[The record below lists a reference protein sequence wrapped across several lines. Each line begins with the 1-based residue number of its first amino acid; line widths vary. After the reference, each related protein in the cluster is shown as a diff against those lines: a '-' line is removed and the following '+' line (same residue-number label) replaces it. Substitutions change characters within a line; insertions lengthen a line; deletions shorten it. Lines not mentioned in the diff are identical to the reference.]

1 MNVRT
6 GCAIVLA
13 VVASEPASAEDTMQ
27 LKPIVISGDREKTS
41 SIGTLPDHYAGGQVA
56 KGMRLG
62 ILGDRDF
69 MDTPFSATAYTS
81 QKIEDQGA
89 QTVGEVMDNDPSV
102 RNTHSSGGMLDS
114 FYIRGFPIGEG
125 NFGEMA
131 FDGVYGIAPAYRVFT
146 EYAERIE
153 VLKGPTAFLY
163 GISPN
168 SAVGGTINIV
178 PKRALDEDL
187 TRITTDYAS
196 KMQGGVHVDLSRRF
210 GDERQFGVR
219 ANGSVHGG
227 DTQIDDQSRDFFVG
241 SLALDYEGENL
252 RATLDIIGQHEKYDA
267 LSRPFYP
274 GSRLAAIPPA
284 PDGSLNVQ
292 QPWEWSKSTDRSVL
306 GRFEYDLT
314 DDVTWFGAAGGGT
327 SYVHRLFGLPTILN
341 SAGDISTL
349 PQNGVFDVDRLTA
362 ETGLRA
368 KFDTGPVSHAVT
380 LQASHLRQSLDR
392 AIVSGTTDL
401 SNMYDPVSRVE
412 QFVANPGS
420 VPKVSESTLS
430 GIALSDTLS
439 MLDERL
445 QLTVGGRFQQ
455 IDSKNFN
462 TVTGM
467 VSSSSDEDA
476 VTPLVG
482 VVVRPWDAVSFYA
495 NYAEGLSIGDTAPI
509 TAVNS
514 GETLAPYRTTQ
525 YEIGTKID
533 LGHVGMTVSA
543 FQIEKPFGQLELTGA
558 GLLFSAGGEQRNRG
572 LEFNVFGEVTDD
584 IRLLGGLTLIDGALT
599 KTSSSQT
606 LGNKPIGVPS
616 VQANIGVEWDTSFLE
631 GFTLSANVIHT
642 GEQYINTTNSLKI
655 PSWTRLDLGA
665 RYKTEIENR
674 PVTFRASVENVFDKD
689 YWSGVASYSTIA
701 QGAPRTFKLSMTTD
715 F

>member
-1 MNVRT
+1 MNTRM
-6 GCAIVLA
+6 GCAIALA
-13 VVASEPASAEDTMQ
+13 ILVSETASAEDTIQ
-27 LKPIVISGDREKTS
+27 LKPIIIAGNKDETS
-41 SIGTLPDHYAGGQVA
+41 TIGTLPDEYAGGQVA

-69 MDTPFSATAYTS
+69 MDIPFNATAYTS

-89 QTVGEVMDNDPSV
+89 RTVGEVMDNDPSV

-125 NFGEMA
+125 NFGEIA
-131 FDGVYGIAPAYRVFT
+131 FDGVYGIAPTYRVFT
-146 EYAERIE
+146 DYAERIE

-178 PKRALDEDL
+178 PKRAGDQDL
-187 TRITTDYAS
+187 TRVTTDYAS
-196 KMQGGVHVDLSRRF
+196 EMQGGVHLDLSRRF

-219 ANGSVHGG
+219 FNGSVHGG
-227 DTQIDDQSRDFFVG
+227 DTPIDDQDRNFFLG

-252 RATLDIIGQHEKYDA
+252 RATLDVIGQYEKYDA

-274 GSRLAAIPPA
+274 GSRLAAIPSA

-292 QPWEWSKSTDRSVL
+292 QSWEWSKSTDRSVL

-314 DDVTWFGAAGGGT
+314 DDVTWFSAVGGGT
-327 SYVHRLFGLPTILN
+327 SHVHRLFGLPTILN
-341 SAGDISTL
+341 SAGDISTM

-362 ETGLRA
+362 ETGLRG
-368 KFDTGPVSHAVT
+368 KFDTGPIAHVMT
-380 LQASHLRQSLDR
+380 LQASYLKQGLDR

-412 QFVANPGS
+412 QFVANPSS
-420 VPKVSESTLS
+420 VPRVSESTLS

-445 QLTVGGRFQQ
+445 QLTVGGRLQQ

-462 TVTGM
+462 TATGT

-482 VVVRPWDAVSFYA
+482 IVVRPWDAVSFYA

-525 YEIGTKID
+525 YEIGTKFD
-533 LGHVGMTVSA
+533 FGQVGMTISA
-543 FQIEKPFGQLELTGA
+543 FQIEKPFGQLEPTSG

-572 LEFNVFGEVTDD
+572 LEFNAFGEVTDD
-584 IRLLGGLTLIDGALT
+584 VRLLGGLMLIDGALT
-599 KTSSSQT
+599 KTSNSQT
-606 LGNKPIGVPS
+606 LGNKPVGVPS
-616 VQANIGVEWDTSFLE
+616 VQANIGLEWDTPFLE
-631 GFTLSANVIHT
+631 GFTVSANVIHT
-642 GEQYINTTNSLKI
+642 GEQYINTANSLKI

-701 QGAPRTFKLSMTTD
+701 QGAPRTFKISMTTD

>member
-1 MNVRT
+1 MKIRM
-6 GCAIVLA
+6 GCAVALA
-13 VVASEPASAEDTMQ
+13 FAANNTAFAEEATQ
-27 LKPIVISGDREKTS
+27 LKPIVITANKDETS
-41 SIGTLPDHYAGGQVA
+41 TIGTLPEDYAGGQVA
-56 KGMRLG
+56 KGARLG

-69 MDTPFSATAYTS
+69 METPFSATAYTS

-102 RNTHSSGGMLDS
+102 RNTHSAAGMLDS
-114 FYIRGFPIGEG
+114 FYIRGFPVGEG
-125 NFGEMA
+125 NFGEIA
-131 FDGVYGIAPAYRVFT
+131 FDGVYGIAPTYRVFT
-146 EYAERIE
+146 DYAERIE

-187 TRITTDYAS
+187 TRVTTDYTS
-196 KMQGGVHVDLSRRF
+196 DLQGGVHLDLSRRF
-210 GDERQFGVR
+210 GEERQFGVR
-219 ANGSVHGG
+219 FNGSVHGG
-227 DTQIDDQSRDFFVG
+227 DTPIDDQSRDFFVG

-252 RATLDIIGQHEKYDA
+252 RATLDIIGQHEKFDG

-274 GSRLAAIPPA
+274 GSSLTAIPSA

-292 QPWEWSKSTDRSVL
+292 QSWEWSKSTDSSVL
-306 GRFEYDLT
+306 GRVEYDLT
-314 DDVTWFGAAGGGT
+314 DNITWFGALGGGR
-327 SYVHRLFGLPTILN
+327 SHVHRLFGLPTILN
-341 SAGDISTL
+341 SAGDISTM
-349 PQNGVFDVDRLTA
+349 PQNAVFDIDRLTA

-368 KFDTGPVSHAVT
+368 KFDTGPISHTMT
-380 LQASHLRQSLDR
+380 LQTSYLTQSLDR
-392 AIVSGTTDL
+392 AIVSGTAQF
-401 SNMYDPVSRVE
+401 SNMYDPVTRIE
-412 QFVANPGS
+412 QFVADPAS

-430 GIALSDTLS
+430 GVALSDTLS
-439 MLDERL
+439 MLDDRL

-462 TVTGM
+462 TTTGA

-482 VVVRPWDAVSFYA
+482 VVVRPWEAVSFYA
-495 NYAEGLSIGDTAPI
+495 NYAEGLSIGDTAPT
-509 TAVNS
+509 TAINS

-533 LGHVGMTVSA
+533 LGRVGMAVSA
-543 FQIEKPFGQLELTGA
+543 FQVEKPFGQLESTSG

-572 LEFNVFGEVTDD
+572 LEFNVFGELTDD
-584 IRLLGGLTLIDGALT
+584 IRLLGGLTLIDGKLA
-599 KTSSSQT
+599 KTSSAST
-606 LGNKPIGVPS
+606 LGNKPVGVPS
-616 VQANIGVEWDTSFLE
+616 IQANIGAEWDTPFLE
-631 GFTLSANVIHT
+631 GLTLSANVIHT
-642 GEQYINTTNSLKI
+642 GEQYINTANSLKI
-655 PSWTRLDLGA
+655 PSWTRFDLGG

-701 QGAPRTFKLSMTTD
+701 QGAPRTFKISMTTD

>member
-1 MNVRT
+1 MKIRM
-6 GCAIVLA
+6 GCAVALA
-13 VVASEPASAEDTMQ
+13 FAANNTAFAEEATQ
-27 LKPIVISGDREKTS
+27 LKPIVITANKDETS
-41 SIGTLPDHYAGGQVA
+41 TIGTLPEDYAGGQVA
-56 KGMRLG
+56 KGARLG

-69 MDTPFSATAYTS
+69 METPFSATAYTS

-102 RNTHSSGGMLDS
+102 RNTHSAAGMLDS
-114 FYIRGFPIGEG
+114 FYIRGFPVGEG
-125 NFGEMA
+125 NFGEIA
-131 FDGVYGIAPAYRVFT
+131 FDGVYGIAPTYRVFT
-146 EYAERIE
+146 DYAERIE

-187 TRITTDYAS
+187 TRVTTDYTS
-196 KMQGGVHVDLSRRF
+196 DLQGGVHLDLSRRF
-210 GDERQFGVR
+210 GEERQFGVR
-219 ANGSVHGG
+219 FNGSVHGG
-227 DTQIDDQSRDFFVG
+227 DTPIDDQSRDFFVG

-252 RATLDIIGQHEKYDA
+252 RATLDIIGQQEKFDG

-274 GSRLAAIPPA
+274 GSSLTAIPSA

-306 GRFEYDLT
+306 GRVEYDLT
-314 DDVTWFGAAGGGT
+314 DNITWFGALGGG
-327 SYVHRLFGLPTILN
+327 SSHVHRLFGLPTILN
-341 SAGDISTL
+341 SAGDISTM
-349 PQNGVFDVDRLTA
+349 PQNAVFDIDRLTA

-368 KFDTGPVSHAVT
+368 KFDTGPISHTMT
-380 LQASHLRQSLDR
+380 LQTSYLRQSLDR
-392 AIVSGTTDL
+392 AIVSGTAQF
-401 SNMYDPVSRVE
+401 SNMYDPVTRIE
-412 QFVANPGS
+412 QFVADPAS

-430 GIALSDTLS
+430 GVALSDTLS
-439 MLDERL
+439 MLDDRL

-462 TVTGM
+462 TTTGA

-482 VVVRPWDAVSFYA
+482 VVVRPWEAVSFYA
-495 NYAEGLSIGDTAPI
+495 NYAEGLSIGDTAPT
-509 TAVNS
+509 TAINS

-533 LGHVGMTVSA
+533 LGRVGMTVSA
-543 FQIEKPFGQLELTGA
+543 FQVEKPFGQLESTSG

-572 LEFNVFGEVTDD
+572 LEFNVFGELTDD
-584 IRLLGGLTLIDGALT
+584 IRLLGGLTLIDGKLA
-599 KTSSSQT
+599 KTSSASM
-606 LGNKPIGVPS
+606 LGNKPVGVPS
-616 VQANIGVEWDTSFLE
+616 IQANIGAEWDTPFLE
-631 GFTLSANVIHT
+631 GLTLSANVIHT
-642 GEQYINTTNSLKI
+642 GDQYINTANSLKI
-655 PSWTRLDLGA
+655 PSWTRFDLGG

-701 QGAPRTFKLSMTTD
+701 QGAPRTFKISMTTD